1 MLTME
6 SISALAALTALFAL
20 RDGLLLAIHR
30 PTSLRLRAAAFAVPV
45 GLLLLAGELAD
56 RFAMDEFLRLLTLTP
71 VWGAVMACHLG
82 WAIWLVRQRH
92 ADMLAPL
99 SLWSGPMFLVA
110 AVAACFS
117 LLKLPLF
124 SRGLWAGAA
133 AAMAYGAVVAAGR
146 LVWRPRLLRQWGAR
160 ELLIATH
167 LSCVVLLPI
176 NAPEGNS
183 MNSIHDLLYVLS
195 NAFLLPT
202 LVGTLAAFAYAT
214 WVVGRFIAET
224 VDQRHNAAALR
235 QLMVQEPTRL
245 RFLALDLR
253 GDWKHLKQEIHHHP
267 DFPAMA
273 DKAVAD
279 IEHRM
284 TARVERLGIMSKVG
298 PMLGLIGTLIPL
310 QPALAGLAKGD
321 VQAMGANLQI
331 GFTTTVLGLLAG
343 GTCYAV
349 GVVMRGWYQ
358 QDVTDMH
365 FLLALWAPTDSV
377 PEPEET
383 LVAPLLNSHRH
394 SHFEEP
400 RLESR

>member
-1 MLTME
+1 MTPN
-6 SISALAALTALFAL
+6 SISLLSGLTLMFAL
-20 RDGLLLAIHR
+20 RDSLLLASRR
-30 PTSLRLRAAAFAVPV
+30 PSSLRQLVAAVGVPV
-45 GLLLLAGELAD
+45 CLLLLAGELAD
-56 RFAMDEFLRLLTLTP
+56 RLALEEYLRVLSMPP
-71 VWGAVMACHLG
+71 VWIAVMACHLG
-82 WAIWLVRQRH
+82 LAAWLIHQRSSRR
-92 ADMLAPL
+92 LSLL

-110 AVAACFS
+110 AVGTSFS
-117 LLKLPLF
+117 LLKVPFF
-124 SRGLWAGAA
+124 SRGFWAGAA
-133 AAMAYGAVVAAGR
+133 AAIVYALFVVVSSSLWQRRLPPTERTREVLTASHLCFLLLVPMNTPAG
-146 LVWRPRLLRQWGAR
+146 
-160 ELLIATH
+160 T
-167 LSCVVLLPI
+167 
-176 NAPEGNS
+176 S

-235 QLMVQEPTRL
+235 QLMDQEPARL
-245 RFLALDLR
+245 RFLTLDLR
-253 GDWKHLKQEIHHHP
+253 GDWKHLQQEIHHHP

-284 TARVERLGIMSKVG
+284 TARIERLGIMSKVG

-358 QDVTDMH
+358 QAVTDMH
-365 FLLALWAPTDSV
+365 FLLALWAPTNSVADS
-377 PEPEET
+377 EDT

-394 SHFEEP
+394 SHFETEA
-400 RLESR
+400 